1 MRKRNDLDGTV
12 TRVGLDP
19 IITGGEEADGSVV
32 AGGLENTAVE
42 AMAFIN
48 MLALMTKIA
57 CSCIL

>member
-1 MRKRNDLDGTV
+1 MVRLR
-12 TRVGLDP
+12 GLVWVQSLLE
-19 IITGGEEADGSVV
+19 GKKQMVLLWQ
-32 AGGLENTAVE
+32 GGLENTAVE